1 MSDLLEDIPADVV
14 PDQRM
19 ACLQF
24 GNADR
29 FLRCAEWAS
38 TRGSDDITYHSLAV
52 AIELSLKSYLLAHVT
67 DDDWNRVHIRHDLAK
82 AVAYAERAGL
92 DPSPELSSVIAL
104 VHPYFMDGGFHRN
117 PSGQWPAGFA
127 PTACQIVRHLIA
139 TVAQAASFRID
150 T

>member
-1 MSDLLEDIPADVV
+1 MSDPLEDFPTNVV
-14 PDQRM
+14 PDQRL
-19 ACLQF
+19 ACFQF

-29 FLRCAEWAS
+29 FLRSAEEARS
-38 TRGSDDITYHSLAV
+38 RGSDDITYHSLAV

-82 AVAYAERAGL
+82 AVAYAKRAGL

-104 VHPYFMDGGFHRN
+104 VHPYFRDGGFHHN

-127 PTACQIVRHLIA
+127 PAACQIAHHLVA

>member
-1 MSDLLEDIPADVV
+1 MSVPLEDFPTNVV
-14 PDQRM
+14 RDRHL

-38 TRGSDDITYHSLAV
+38 TRGSDDITYHSLAIT
-52 AIELSLKSYLLAHVT
+52 IELTLKSYLLARST
-67 DDDWNRVHIRHDLAK
+67 DDDWNRVHIRHDLDK
-82 AVAYAERAGL
+82 ALAYAERAGL
-92 DPSPELSSVIAL
+92 KTSPELSSVIAL
-104 VHPYFMDGGFHRN
+104 IHPYFMEGGFHRN

-127 PTACQIVRHLIA
+127 PTAFQIVRHLVA
-139 TVAQAASFRID
+139 TVAQAASFRMD